1 MTLFIDLYKEYMF
14 AIDYFFV
21 IQHKVGIYT
30 LSTIIDE
37 LGLLFLLHIS
47 ASSLD

>member
-1 MTLFIDLYKEYMF
+1 MALSIDLYKEYMF

-21 IQHKVGIYT
+21 FQHKVGIYT
-30 LSTIIDE
+30 LSTTIDE
-37 LGLLFLLHIS
+37 LGRLFFLHIS